1 MRVMEPREY
10 HDPTTEADVAEVY
23 AQQARLTRKVGR
35 GMLVFALVW
44 FPALLIVPGVFK
56 TGAIV
61 SLALSTI
68 AAVLVMVIVEHYWM
82 KPRAEYRDRFGYR
95 PPPPREYQ
103 SPVTRFL
110 RDVRDQ
116 VQK

>member
-1 MRVMEPREY
+1 MPREY

-23 AQQARLTRKVGR
+23 AQQARLTRKVAR

-44 FPALLIVPGVFK
+44 FPALLIVPYVFK
-56 TGAIV
+56 MGAV
-61 SLALSTI
+61 PSLAFATVAAI
-68 AAVLVMVIVEHYWM
+68 ASMVIIEHFWM
-82 KPRAEYRDRFGYR
+82 KPRAAERDRYGDT

-103 SPVTRFL
+103 SQLGRWL

>member
-1 MRVMEPREY
+1 MARREY
-10 HDPTTEADVAEVY
+10 YDPITEADVADVY
-23 AQQARLTRKVGR
+23 GQQERLTRKVAR
-35 GMLVFALVW
+35 GMLAFAIVWIPALV
-44 FPALLIVPGVFK
+44 IVPEVFG

-61 SLALSTI
+61 SLAMSTI
-68 AAVLVMVIVEHYWM
+68 AAIICMVIMEHYWL
-82 KPRAEYRDRFGYR
+82 KPRAEWRGRFGYR

-103 SPVTRFL
+103 SSGVRFL

>member
-1 MRVMEPREY
+1 
-10 HDPTTEADVAEVY
+10 
-23 AQQARLTRKVGR
+23 
-35 GMLVFALVW
+35 MLVFAIVW
-44 FPALLIVPGVFK
+44 FPALLIVPGVFH
-56 TGAIV
+56 TGAV
-61 SLALSTI
+61 PSLALSTL

-82 KPRAEYRDRFGYR
+82 KPRADYRDRYGYR

-103 SPVTRFL
+103 SRVGRFL